1 MSLYSGVHFETA
13 KRNINQCVVV
23 CVCVCVYVCA
33 CVCVCVCINSLRAIV
48 QVPPLSSKKSVE

>member
-13 KRNINQCVVV
+13 KRNINKCVVV
-23 CVCVCVYVCA
+23 CVCVCM
-33 CVCVCVCINSLRAIV
+33 CVCVCVCMYVNSLRAIV